1 MDCNLR
7 AAWPGASWRRPR
19 SSEMMKSLSE
29 NQAKS
34 RFQFVFILLFLLL
47 FSLLSENLMSKTDP
61 KKKGKTSK
69 PHGKKNLSLDFVRS
83 IPDGWEIV
91 VLTLTFI
98 FTAADE
104 SLTRKLAGYGGP
116 PQR

>member
-1 MDCNLR
+1 MKIRKSNGYIALSVKLRWIANLR

-69 PHGKKNLSLDFVRS
+69 PHGKKKSIVRFCS
-83 IPDGWEIV
+83 EY
-91 VLTLTFI
+91 
-98 FTAADE
+98 
-104 SLTRKLAGYGGP
+104 S
-116 PQR
+116 